1 MENRI
6 NWLPMAETLITKA
19 MKWLADHPEY
29 SPARAQAIQLGDM
42 EFAQE
47 VARYLDPVDYQ
58 YLDPSLA
65 RFVGTKVPLNLN
77 GINTIGNRYDTR
89 FDIDPALHPQGRNQ
103 MVFPPGHVFAL
114 HAEDANPALWAHEY
128 RHESPR
134 VKYASLISDEL
145 NAETYNRYEDL
156 YHAQT
161 PQDRREAMHLLADA
175 LYQDSDEEMQPSQR
189 WHDLAKQLAPTIL
202 EDMKKRH
209 ELPEYQLDD

>member
-1 MENRI
+1 
-6 NWLPMAETLITKA
+6 MAETLITKA

-29 SPARAQAIQLGDM
+29 SPEFQKQRQLGDM
-42 EFAQE
+42 EFAQD

-89 FDIDPALHPQGRNQ
+89 FDVDPAWTRQGRNQ

-134 VKYASLISDEL
+134 VKHANLISDEL

-175 LYQDSDEEMQPSQR
+175 LYQDSGEEMQPSHR
-189 WHDLAKQLAPTIL
+189 WHTLAKQLAPTIL